1 VDADEEFVGLR
12 GGNEE
17 GGGEGDAIAGLE
29 PWSWMTIILVV
40 VVRGEISG
48 RGGR

>member
-12 GGNEE
+12 GENEE

-29 PWSWMTIILVV
+29 PWSWMTFILVV
-40 VVRGEISG
+40 IVRGEILG
-48 RGGR
+48 MGGR